1 MKKHQHLIRGYVYN
15 FETANGITHL
25 VHYSKTRPA
34 SENHIEIVRIP
45 SCKIITRAN
54 GDILFAL
61 ALNKGER
68 FEVITAKDLYDRYAW
83 QWFDP
88 LADNYHELVYVNSAT
103 EISDAYKN
111 FTWKDI
117 ADFAEIDRMPL
128 SFSKG
133 MPGDWKASQ
142 KGGAGYLLVQIDG
155 KPYWTDAIG
164 QIPYAVDTFRFYHSI
179 EKTVET
185 AKAWADGT
193 PQSEYDNTNTYDNFF
208 VLRGAL
214 YASKRFSYTITQ
226 NERSYPAVNVS
237 EQTYPVDCNTLSQP
251 ISEDQLALYGFWDK

>member
-1 MKKHQHLIRGYVYN
+1 
-15 FETANGITHL
+15 
-25 VHYSKTRPA
+25 
-34 SENHIEIVRIP
+34 
-45 SCKIITRAN
+45 
-54 GDILFAL
+54 
-61 ALNKGER
+61 
-68 FEVITAKDLYDRYAW
+68 
-83 QWFDP
+83 
-88 LADNYHELVYVNSAT
+88 
-103 EISDAYKN
+103 
-111 FTWKDI
+111 
-117 ADFAEIDRMPL
+117 MPL

-185 AKAWADGT
+185 AKSWADGT

-226 NERSYPAVNVS
+226 SERSYPAVNVS

-251 ISEDQLALYGFWDK
+251 ISQDQLALYGFWDK